1 MQFSNELVKIPSELG
16 FLTDYTELGYSQSG
30 HLVQGT
36 YPIINGVRQKVPRFL
51 LQVDANYQP
60 VIQRTTMNEF
70 ATSFL
75 SEVAPKNI
83 TVDPLGIVTA
93 DEAKYTLNNDGTMSK
108 VIAKRPIAYFTSLV
122 AFGGVTVGMTVAD
135 AIKYFGAEFIIHTL
149 SYTNPD
155 GTDSGLVT
163 LENAD
168 PAGKIN
174 GKTTYWGYAV
184 AERVLKDCIASNM
197 YSRSRTSM
205 GKFLAGN
212 YPWLRLNS
220 TVDALPAI
228 VTTHGYMKRP
238 VTNSVIPYL
247 YTEAGKVKASVF
259 VNKQVYTGGKI
270 TNPAGYEFTPTF
282 VLMLTNGGPDQ
293 TAGGY
298 SLRARAQSVVHMTSF
313 SEYNLVAL
321 TDDREGY
328 IDQAT
333 STIFYNPNK
342 PAIVRLEVTQA
353 RIGDIMGKTWAVEG
367 AVNIQTG
374 VWSKFYETL

>member
-1 MQFSNELVKIPSELG
+1 MQFSNELVKIPNELG
-16 FLTDYTELGYSQSG
+16 FLTDYTELGYSQSA
-30 HLVQGT
+30 HLVQGV
-36 YPIINGVRQKVPRFL
+36 YPIINGVKQKVPRFL
-51 LQVDANYQP
+51 LQVDAGYQP
-60 VIQRTTMNEF
+60 VVQRTTMNEF
-70 ATSFL
+70 ATAFL
-75 SEVAPKNI
+75 SEIAPKNI

-93 DEAKYTLNNDGTMSK
+93 DDAKYTLNNDGTMSK
-108 VIAKRPIAYFTSLV
+108 VVSKRPIAYFTSLV

-135 AIKYFGAEFIIHTL
+135 ALKYFGAEFIIHTL
-149 SYTNPD
+149 SYTKPD
-155 GTDSGLVT
+155 GTPSGLMT
-163 LENAD
+163 LETAD

-174 GKTTYWGYAV
+174 GQTTYWGYAT

-197 YSRSRTSM
+197 YSRGRRDA
-205 GKFLAGN
+205 GKFIAGN

-220 TVDALPAI
+220 TVDALPSI

-238 VTNSVIPYL
+238 MTNSVIPYL
-247 YTEAGKVKASVF
+247 YIESGKVKASVF
-259 VNKQVYTGGKI
+259 VNKQVYTGGRI
-270 TNPAGYEFTPTF
+270 TNPAGFEFTPTF

-313 SEYNLVAL
+313 SEFNLVAL

-342 PAIVRLEVTQA
+342 PAVVRLEVTQA
-353 RIGDIMGKTWAVEG
+353 RIGDIMAKTWAVEG
-367 AVNIQTG
+367 AINVNTLE
-374 VWSKFYETL
+374 WSKFYETL